1 MTGIWEIDFYSR
13 PIVDEQQKKLWELL
27 VCDATR
33 SFEFTKF
40 CSGAEANA
48 RWLQVTLQEAITQ
61 WQTENQLP
69 EGAKPEKIRFFRRP
83 MIAIISRACEALE
96 IPAQP
101 SRRTFA
107 MVQWLQERSLSV
119 YPEHPGF
126 QAQMPTPAQFE
137 PVPPQPL
144 PDALMG
150 ESWSL
155 VSLSFEALQELPE
168 WDVQFRDGI
177 PLSLIHLPQDAIVP
191 GLVVYSRRAVPLA
204 GWMSGLEVAGLDYQ
218 KTPQSLLVLETG
230 LNDRWILAN
239 LNRPALQEELT
250 NFMATKQQ
258 SKGIHF
264 VAIQESPEVE
274 FFAGFWLLQDLSFG
288 F

>member
-13 PIVDEQQKKLWELL
+13 PLLDEQQKKIWELL
-27 VCDATR
+27 VCDDSR
-33 SFEFTKF
+33 SFEFSKF

-48 RWLQVTLQEAITQ
+48 RWLQTTLSEAITL
-61 WQTENQLP
+61 WQRHTQLP
-69 EGAKPEKIRFFRRP
+69 ETAKPEKIRFFRRP
-83 MIAIISRACEALE
+83 MIAIISRACEALA

-107 MVQWLQERSLSV
+107 LVQWLQERSLSV
-119 YPEHPGF
+119 YPEHPGY
-126 QAQMPTPAQFE
+126 QAQMPAPAQFE

-150 ESWSL
+150 ESWAL
-155 VSLSFEALQELPE
+155 VSLSYETLKELPE
-168 WDVQFRDGI
+168 WEVQFRDGI
-177 PLSLIHLPQDAIVP
+177 PLSLIHLPDDAIVP
-191 GLVVYSRRAVPLA
+191 GLVIYSKRSLPLA
-204 GWMSGLEVAGLDYQ
+204 GWLSGLEIADLDYQ
-218 KTPQSLLVLETG
+218 TAPQPLLILETG

-239 LNRPALQEELT
+239 LNRPALQQEMT
-250 NFMATKQQ
+250 SFMNTKQQ

-264 VAIQESPEVE
+264 VAVQESPQVE
-274 FFAGFWLLQDLSFG
+274 AFAGFWLLQDLAFG